1 MTSGTVVTLRQQVG
15 AKKETAAQL
24 AAFVTS
30 GTTPKFGEPVS
41 EGFWLTVDSDT
52 VKSFTQQYRP

>member
-1 MTSGTVVTLRQQVG
+1 MGQQVG

-24 AAFVTS
+24 AAFVAS
-30 GTTPKFGEPVS
+30 GTTPQFGEPVS
-41 EGFWLTVDSDT
+41 EGFWLTVDGDT